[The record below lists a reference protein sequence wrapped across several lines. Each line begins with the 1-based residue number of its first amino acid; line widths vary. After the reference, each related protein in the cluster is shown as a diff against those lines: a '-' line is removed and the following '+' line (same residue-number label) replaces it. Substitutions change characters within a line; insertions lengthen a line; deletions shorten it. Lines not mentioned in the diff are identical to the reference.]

1 MLNPVHLVLGEDE
14 FLAERATKAIIAQLS
29 PAAERTTLRAGDV
42 TEGELAMATSPSL
55 FAEERIVLIKNT
67 ELAGKEPLEILLRA
81 CVDPAP
87 GMTLIIEHS
96 GGGRQKAYVKKF
108 EKIAEVHRANPL
120 RDRDRRNP
128 PLSLEE
134 AEQRLGSLRTS
145 FVRGLS
151 TNLANPKIVLALS
164 AMIAPLLPASPSWAT
179 QIVVILSLWASSF
192 ILFGVLTQVVS
203 TNRVRRKLLAAGP
216 VIDMGSGGF
225 FCVVGALL
233 VVRGLLSA
241 G

>member
-1 MLNPVHLVLGEDE
+1 M
-14 FLAERATKAIIAQLS
+14 IS
-29 PAAERTTLRAGDV
+29 PAD
-42 TEGELAMATSPSL
+42 LAV
-55 FAEERIVLIKNT
+55 IVGLN
-67 ELAGKEPLEILLRA
+67 LVGAA
-81 CVDPAP
+81 AP
-87 GMTLIIEHS
+87 GPDVILVTRTATRSRPHAWATTCGIQLGVLWWCSLTVFGAAALLTAVPRALQVVQVI
-96 GGGRQKAYVKKF
+96 GGAYLVWMGINAVRQGW
-108 EKIAEVHRANPL
+108 
-120 RDRDRRNP
+120 RDRRNP

-134 AEQRLGSLRTS
+134 AEQRLGSLRAS

-216 VIDMGSGGF
+216 AIDMGSGGF